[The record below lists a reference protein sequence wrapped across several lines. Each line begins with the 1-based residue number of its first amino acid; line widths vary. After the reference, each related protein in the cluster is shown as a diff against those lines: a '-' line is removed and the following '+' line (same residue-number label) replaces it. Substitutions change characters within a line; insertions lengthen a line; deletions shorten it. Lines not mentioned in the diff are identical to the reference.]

1 MVMAEMTVT
10 EARATLPDLLDR
22 VAMGEEITITRHG
35 KAAAVM
41 LRPAALRT
49 RRAEK
54 AFAEASE
61 IAASL
66 AAARNKPLS
75 GGKGMTIERAEELV
89 AHIRAERDA
98 R

>member
-1 MVMAEMTVT
+1 MAEMSIT
-10 EARATLPDLLDR
+10 EARATLPDVLDR

-41 LRPAALRT
+41 LRPEALRT

-61 IAASL
+61 IAAAL
-66 AAARNKPLS
+66 AAARKKSLS
-75 GGKGMTIERAEELV
+75 SGKGMSVERAEELV